1 MEIIGE
7 YVRTHLGNI
16 HKIVMYDEENEKY
29 ITDTLKCFDEVA
41 VFKHSKN
48 IIDLIEV
55 RRLRKWN
62 ISNRERKHF
71 TLYRYKRNRQK
82 WLSYTN

>member
-1 MEIIGE
+1 MEIKVGE

-16 HKIVMYDEENEKY
+16 HKVVMYNEENEKY
-29 ITDTLKCFDEVA
+29 ITDTLKSFDEVA

-55 RRLRKWN
+55 RRLCQWEIN
-62 ISNRERKHF
+62 I
-71 TLYRYKRNRQK
+71 
-82 WLSYTN
+82 